1 MSLAE
6 ESAPPRPFV
15 DLESEAATQVSDLLQ
30 DTGLAGEEG
39 AAAAEESS
47 LAYEGKAEETITNPE
62 AEASWL
68 EGSDLLPEPE
78 EETESETMTQADYE
92 EHKRKNNRRGR
103 RMSQVERDVDDI
115 FATCA
120 KVQEKVP
127 PTLRQPFCKII
138 SSESNSCRSTASFA
152 IS

>member
-1 MSLAE
+1 
-6 ESAPPRPFV
+6 V
-15 DLESEAATQVSDLLQ
+15 NDLLQ
-30 DTGLAGEEG
+30 DTRLAGEEG

-47 LAYEGKAEETITNPE
+47 LADERKAEETITNPE

-78 EETESETMTQADYE
+78 EETESETMTQAEYE

-138 SSESNSCRSTASFA
+138 SS
-152 IS
+152 